1 MLGREQLTE
10 TVHLFHSQARQYA
23 DADPTSTLNK
33 CRIIVEMILGQVLFE
48 EKERNPQGMPL
59 DKLITQTQEYLPIQM
74 IAHSRVVQAY
84 GNFGS
89 HFQMGETPSNAAIVS
104 CLAATAELTK
114 WFDPS
119 HLPLDSEPV
128 HVEVEEKIIE
138 EDENIISETI
148 RTLMHKMIQ
157 DKEFSHD
164 DTISLREIKEWFSSH
179 DSNHKMSSV
188 TTHVQM
194 MTTNGETRLFHELAK
209 DGSDELFF
217 RIRKGQYRL
226 YNKDV
231 DPEPIKEIEQFS
243 GWENN
248 LLVVNT
254 SRSFDE
260 VKSNMI
266 YLSPNRSGHYKL
278 RRSKFI
284 GLYQNKS
291 ISYIAEIVGKVTFRT
306 EKSKGFVWWNNIGE
320 NENDLI
326 QLAKTRVENCDRS
339 DWDEEFPVQAIIF
352 KNLVPVN
359 FTTTKPMQNNN
370 RIFPT
375 KDASNISQLVQMVD
389 GLTWDE
395 WFEHELSIRK

>member
-1 MLGREQLTE
+1 M
-10 TVHLFHSQARQYA
+10 
-23 DADPTSTLNK
+23 
-33 CRIIVEMILGQVLFE
+33 
-48 EKERNPQGMPL
+48 
-59 DKLITQTQEYLPIQM
+59 
-74 IAHSRVVQAY
+74 
-84 GNFGS
+84 
-89 HFQMGETPSNAAIVS
+89 
-104 CLAATAELTK
+104 
-114 WFDPS
+114 
-119 HLPLDSEPV
+119 
-128 HVEVEEKIIE
+128 
-138 EDENIISETI
+138 
-148 RTLMHKMIQ
+148 
-157 DKEFSHD
+157 
-164 DTISLREIKEWFSSH
+164 
-179 DSNHKMSSV
+179 
-188 TTHVQM
+188 
-194 MTTNGETRLFHELAK
+194 
-209 DGSDELFF
+209 
-217 RIRKGQYRL
+217 
-226 YNKDV
+226 

-266 YLSPNRSGHYKL
+266 YLSPNRSGPYKL

-375 KDASNISQLVQMVD
+375 KDASNISQLVKMVD
-389 GLTWDE
+389 GLSWDE
-395 WFEHELSIRK
+395 WFEH